1 MRKYIGKRLISIVV
15 TLFVLSL
22 FIFFLTHNTA
32 GDPASNMLGSDATE
46 EQVNQLREELGL
58 MIH

>member
-1 MRKYIGKRLISIVV
+1 MKKYIAGRVVSVIV

-32 GDPASNMLGSDATE
+32 GDPASNMLGSDATP
-46 EQVNQLREELGL
+46 EQVQELREQ
-58 MIH
+58 